1 MEDNAC
7 FFPPECFSIT
17 IVKNGKKKFGREKF
31 NDRHEVSNEAT
42 VWLEMRGIERIR
54 GSFAIRRNKKIS
66 KVWEEV

>member
-1 MEDNAC
+1 MFLDNDRESWKMERKSLD
-7 FFPPECFSIT
+7 E
-17 IVKNGKKKFGREKF
+17 KNF

-42 VWLEMRGIERIR
+42 VWLEMRGIKRIR